1 MDTVAEE
8 MLQARVITGS
18 IERNPTSDAI
28 INSFLS
34 AFEFMDELEDIE
46 KHCVK
51 FLSVFYKIGGPFVPA
66 GDMIKKHVLKKVN
79 SELGIELKLVN
90 I

>member
-1 MDTVAEE
+1 MDIVAEE

-18 IERNPTSDAI
+18 IKRNPTSDD
-28 INSFLS
+28 SFLS

-51 FLSVFYKIGGPFVPA
+51 FLSVFYKLGGPFVPA
-66 GDMIKKHVLKKVN
+66 GDMIKKRLLKKA
-79 SELGIELKLVN
+79 
-90 I
+90 